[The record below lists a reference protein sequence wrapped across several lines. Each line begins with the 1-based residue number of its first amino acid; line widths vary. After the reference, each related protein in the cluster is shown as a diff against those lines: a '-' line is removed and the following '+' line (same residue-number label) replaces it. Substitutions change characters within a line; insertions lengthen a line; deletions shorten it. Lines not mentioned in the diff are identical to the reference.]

1 MAVLVTNH
9 VTSAGGQG
17 PTGRWG
23 GGGGA
28 ADRGQEERGGG
39 AGVGV
44 GGMKP
49 ALGEQWRPQPH
60 ARLQLSID
68 DAGGDSGRR
77 VATLTSSTVAGQV
90 GNRRAAK

>member
-1 MAVLVTNH
+1 M
-9 VTSAGGQG
+9 
-17 PTGRWG
+17 GRWGGG

-28 ADRGQEERGGG
+28 ADRGQEERGAQAGVG
-39 AGVGV
+39 VGVGV

-68 DAGGDSGRR
+68 DAAGDSGRR

-90 GNRRAAK
+90 GWACGRLL